1 MEGLKKLSWKGL
13 ILIFLPNYEES
24 KELKDI
30 RVKIALI
37 ENEIGEL
44 SDMDIPLQEI
54 EELLQSLRKLKLTKK
69 VEEMEEYLTSLR
81 ERVRITV

>member
-13 ILIFLPNYEES
+13 ILIFLPNHEEN

-30 RVKIALI
+30 RAKIALI

-54 EELLQSLRKLKLTKK
+54 EELLQSLRRLKLTKK